1 MGKQSINKII
11 YFDKETIRNI
21 LQEREKGQV
30 STKTDVNATI
40 QSQGSIGMEISSKVK
55 LDVPFFQISLLYKD
69 LAHSIYTPIL
79 QDIPLPQELSDYGQ
93 T

>member
-21 LQEREKGQV
+21 LQEQEKGQV

-40 QSQGSIGMEISSKVK
+40 QSQGSIGMEILSKVK
-55 LDVPFFQISLLYKD
+55 LDIPF
-69 LAHSIYTPIL
+69 L
-79 QDIPLPQELSDYGQ
+79 QNWQCMQNNLPCFL
-93 T
+93 